1 MSGRRDKVCLPPF
14 GVLIR
19 ISMDDANSPWGEL
32 SASLSTKQTLIL
44 SRNKP
49 HDTPTN
55 NVEPD
60 IRVPSIWSS

>member
-1 MSGRRDKVCLPPF
+1 MSDRRDKVCLPPF

-32 SASLSTKQTLIL
+32 SASLSTKQILIL
-44 SRNKP
+44 SRNNP

-55 NVEPD
+55 NVEPN
-60 IRVPSIWSS
+60 IWVPSMWSS